1 MRYPGCLGL
10 SLRGGASV
18 NYSLTS
24 LDICRWLV
32 NLILNQQHTMEDDTT
47 TEQRR
52 IEMKIKSDKRNKK
65 PMQSG
70 IVTVT
75 SKNEALDPLRQ
86 NMDFQNKIPF
96 T

>member
-1 MRYPGCLGL
+1 
-10 SLRGGASV
+10 
-18 NYSLTS
+18 
-24 LDICRWLV
+24 
-32 NLILNQQHTMEDDTT
+32 MEDDTT

-75 SKNEALDPLRQ
+75 SRNEALDPLRQ